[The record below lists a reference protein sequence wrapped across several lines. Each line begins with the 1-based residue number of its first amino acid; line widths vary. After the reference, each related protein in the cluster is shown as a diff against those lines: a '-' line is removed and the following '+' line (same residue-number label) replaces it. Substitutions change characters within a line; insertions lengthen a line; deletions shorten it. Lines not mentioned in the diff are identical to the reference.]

1 MKEFCTNCQK
11 EVSIET
17 IVRTETYPVK
27 GNPIAINAKVGV
39 CADCG
44 QDVWITEN
52 ENQNLTLA
60 YNAYRRQLGLM
71 LPDEIRKIREKYGIS
86 QVTFAKILGLGE
98 KTIARYENGSIQD
111 EAQNNLILLARNPDN
126 FMELFRKNKHKL
138 SEDEISK
145 LKPAY
150 YIKSLREPLKYNMN
164 FKKAQYD
171 YNMPQ
176 NDGTIIDFPLKKE
189 ETA

>member
-17 IVRTETYPVK
+17 IVRTEIYPVK
-27 GNPIAINAKVGV
+27 GNPITINAKVGV
-39 CADCG
+39 CDDCG

-60 YNAYRRQLGLM
+60 YNAYRKQFGLL
-71 LPDEIRKIREKYGIS
+71 LPEEIRKIREKYGTS

-98 KTIARYENGSIQD
+98 KTITRYENGSIQD
-111 EAQNNLILLARNPDN
+111 EAQNNLILLARNSDN
-126 FMELFRKNKHKL
+126 FMELFNKNKHKL

-145 LKPAY
+145 IKPTY
-150 YIKSLREPLKYNMN
+150 LIKRYREPLKYSM
-164 FKKAQYD
+164 KQKSRYG
-171 YNMPQ
+171 YNIPP
-176 NDGTIIDFPLKKE
+176 DGGAIIDFPPKKG